1 MDKKIILGVLALV
14 AVSITTLLLIP
25 ANPTD
30 TPDTLPWR
38 ISHPTPDTSRV
49 FGITLGQTSLGETEK
64 FFNEKT
70 EVSLFKTTEGK
81 MLVEAFFD
89 ELNFNGLKAK
99 FVFTVAVPNDELD
112 GMFKRGLRMNSTPSG
127 KRITLTADDLERVR
141 KTPVASVTYLPVL
154 KLEED
159 IVKKRFGR
167 PEERVRETKTGIV
180 HWLYPQHGLDVT
192 FGGSEKP
199 VLQYVSVKDFNLL
212 RTPLL
217 AQGEIIK

>member
-1 MDKKIILGVLALV
+1 
-14 AVSITTLLLIP
+14 
-25 ANPTD
+25 
-30 TPDTLPWR
+30 
-38 ISHPTPDTSRV
+38 
-49 FGITLGQTSLGETEK
+49 
-64 FFNEKT
+64 
-70 EVSLFKTTEGK
+70 